1 MEGVIPVAW
10 GAVALAGLLIAMQT
24 AILYEVQRI
33 REAVGRHG
41 ERLARLE
48 ALEGE

>member
-1 MEGVIPVAW
+1 MAW
-10 GAVALAGLLIAMQT
+10 GAVALAGLLVAMQT

-48 ALEGE
+48 PLEGE